1 MDLVHVRS
9 QNLTCIIHMSTMA
22 QLVRSICSNQ
32 ATALTKTGAL
42 YFISVKTEQQ
52 RVGEYLN
59 LNFAGYL
66 NFKRDEPELELH
78 IQKSKTLKGKIAKTT
93 GLPSPLLL
101 LLGWWRSRRMESH
114 VEYQLLMRVSSEN
127 DTGPKTKPEQ
137 TERITNR
144 KESVEPY
151 KLHSL

>member
-1 MDLVHVRS
+1 
-9 QNLTCIIHMSTMA
+9 MSTMA

-93 GLPSPLLL
+93 GLPSATPLVGLVTEQKN
-101 LLGWWRSRRMESH
+101 GKPCRISTVNESL
-114 VEYQLLMRVSSEN
+114 V
-127 DTGPKTKPEQ
+127 
-137 TERITNR
+137 R
-144 KESVEPY
+144 KRHGA
-151 KLHSL
+151 KN